1 MQSIQ
6 EQDNT
11 GRAVRLLRRLALVAV
26 AALALPAWGQ
36 PAPQRGGTLTWIIP
50 QEPAAF
56 VPLTTSAG
64 GSTELGPKVIEGL
77 LAYDR
82 ELKPV
87 AQLATAWN
95 VSADGLRYTFTLR
108 KGVKWHDGQPF
119 TSADAAYSIATLKTV
134 HPRGRVTF
142 ANVGGIDT
150 PDDSTLVLRLE
161 KPAPYLLTALSASE
175 SPIVPRHLYEG
186 KDVATNPRN
195 NSPVGTG
202 PFIFKEWVRGS
213 HVRLERNPDYWDA
226 PKPYLDAAVARFI
239 PEAAARAAALE
250 SGEAQLANKAI
261 SLSDIDRFEK
271 LKNVAVDVTPW
282 PYVGDHQQIY
292 FNFDSE
298 PFRKREVRQA
308 VAQSLNIDVFA
319 RTVWYGR
326 GVVSA
331 SPIGKTLTRFH
342 DDAIR
347 HYPYDVK
354 AAEAALDAAGY
365 PRKADGKRFKVRLL
379 YNPFQDRRAAEFVR
393 QALLRVGLD
402 AELESLDFATY
413 VTRVYTDRAFDITLE
428 NLTNMF
434 DPTIGV
440 QRVFWSR
447 NFKIGLP
454 FSNASHYQN
463 PEVDRLLEAAAVEPD
478 EARRRQL
485 FGEFQRVVREDV
497 ASIELGANPNVTI
510 VARKVQAWNTTAE
523 GTRGNFADVY
533 LAGS

>member
-1 MQSIQ
+1 M
-6 EQDNT
+6 
-11 GRAVRLLRRLALVAV
+11 
-26 AALALPAWGQ
+26 
-36 PAPQRGGTLTWIIP
+36 
-50 QEPAAF
+50 
-56 VPLTTSAG
+56 
-64 GSTELGPKVIEGL
+64 
-77 LAYDR
+77 
-82 ELKPV
+82 
-87 AQLATAWN
+87 
-95 VSADGLRYTFTLR
+95 SADGLRYEFTLR
-108 KGVKWHDGQPF
+108 QGVKWHDGQPF
-119 TSADAAYSIATLKTV
+119 TAADAAYSIATIKAV

-142 ANVGGIDT
+142 ANVGAIET
-150 PDDSTLVLRLE
+150 PDDHTLVLKLE

-175 SPIVPRHLYEG
+175 SPIVPKHLYEG

-202 PFIFKEWVRGS
+202 PFIFANGCVAAMCGWSAIRTIGTRPS
-213 HVRLERNPDYWDA
+213 PTWMSRSPDSFRR
-226 PKPYLDAAVARFI
+226 PP
-239 PEAAARAAALE
+239 RAAALE
-250 SGEAQLANKAI
+250 SGEAQLANKSIA
-261 SLSDIDRFEK
+261 LSDIDRFEK
-271 LKNVAVDVTPW
+271 LKHVVVDVTPW

-308 VAQSLNIDVFA
+308 VAQSLNVEVFA

-331 SPIGKTLTRFH
+331 SPIGKALTRFH
-342 DDAIR
+342 DDQIR

-354 AAEAALDAAGY
+354 AAEAALDGAGY

-393 QALLRVGLD
+393 QALLRIGLD

-428 NLTNMF
+428 NLTNTF

-485 FGEFQRVVREDV
+485 FVEFQRAVRDDA

-510 VARKVQAWNTTAE
+510 VGRKVKDWDTSAE

-533 LAGS
+533 FAGS

>member
-1 MQSIQ
+1 MQSIR
-6 EQDNT
+6 ENSHPR
-11 GRAVRLLRRLALVAV
+11 GLARLLGLLALIG
-26 AALALPAWGQ
+26 AATLASPAWSQ
-36 PAPQRGGTLTWIIP
+36 ATPPRGGTLTWIIP

-82 ELKPV
+82 ELKPI
-87 AQLATAWN
+87 AQLATGWQ
-95 VSADGLRYTFTLR
+95 VSADGLRYEFTLR
-108 KGVKWHDGQPF
+108 QGVKWHDGQPF
-119 TSADAAYSIATLKTV
+119 TAADAAYSIATIKAV

-142 ANVGGIDT
+142 ANVGAIET
-150 PDDSTLVLRLE
+150 PDDHTLVLKLE

-175 SPIVPRHLYEG
+175 SPIVPKHLYEG

-213 HVRLERNPDYWDA
+213 HVRLERNPNYWNA
-226 PKPYLDAAVARFI
+226 PKPYLDVAVARFI
-239 PEAAARAAALE
+239 PEAARAAALE
-250 SGEAQLANKAI
+250 SGEAQLANKSIA
-261 SLSDIDRFEK
+261 LSDIDRFEK
-271 LKNVAVDVTPW
+271 LKHVVVDVTPW

-308 VAQSLNIDVFA
+308 VAQSLNVEVFA

-331 SPIGKTLTRFH
+331 SPIGKALTRFH
-342 DDAIR
+342 DDQIR

-354 AAEAALDAAGY
+354 AAEAALDGAGY

-393 QALLRVGLD
+393 QALLRIGLD

-428 NLTNMF
+428 NLTNTF

-485 FGEFQRVVREDV
+485 FVEFQRAVRDDA

-510 VARKVQAWNTTAE
+510 VGRKVKDWDTSAE

-533 LAGS
+533 FAGS